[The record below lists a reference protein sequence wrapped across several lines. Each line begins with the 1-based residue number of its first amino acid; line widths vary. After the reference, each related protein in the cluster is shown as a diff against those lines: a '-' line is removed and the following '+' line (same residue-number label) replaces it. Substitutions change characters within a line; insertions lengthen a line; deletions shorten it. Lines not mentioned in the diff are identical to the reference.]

1 MNTEFFEALKLL
13 EKEKGISAD
22 YLLEKIK
29 NAIAI
34 AVKEDYFSAENVFV
48 SIDDEKQEFIV
59 SIGKEVVEEVF
70 DPTCEIG
77 LDEARKLSGG
87 AQVGDYVDVQLETKD
102 FGRIAAQTAKHV
114 IKQGIREAERGQ
126 MFEKFRRHVQEIVT
140 GRIVRIDPRKGII
153 TVEIDGNE
161 TVLLKSE
168 QVPGETYTDGA
179 FLKVYIVD
187 VTETEKGPRVMI
199 SRTHPGLVK
208 RLFEN
213 EVPEIYDG
221 TVEIRSISRE
231 AGSRTKLAVYSQD
244 PNVDAVGACIG
255 PKGTRVAKVVD
266 ELGGEKIDVVR
277 YSEQPEEFIR
287 AALSPAEVVA
297 VRITDIENRMCRAVV
312 PDGQLSLAIGNKGQ
326 NARLAARLTGWKI
339 DIRPA
344 SDPMALEVEEPKAPE
359 ESEED
364 ALEVLDEVLTG
375 VEEDTESEAPVAE
388 TGEIPETEETAE
400 VEEIVTEAE
409 EAPELGADFEE
420 TAEEEAA
427 EE

>member
-34 AVKEDYFSAENVFV
+34 AVKKDYFSAENVFV

-168 QVPGETYTDGA
+168 PVPVETYTDGA

-187 VTETEKGPRVMI
+187 VT
-199 SRTHPGLVK
+199 
-208 RLFEN
+208 
-213 EVPEIYDG
+213 
-221 TVEIRSISRE
+221 
-231 AGSRTKLAVYSQD
+231 
-244 PNVDAVGACIG
+244 
-255 PKGTRVAKVVD
+255 
-266 ELGGEKIDVVR
+266 
-277 YSEQPEEFIR
+277 
-287 AALSPAEVVA
+287 
-297 VRITDIENRMCRAVV
+297 
-312 PDGQLSLAIGNKGQ
+312 
-326 NARLAARLTGWKI
+326 
-339 DIRPA
+339 
-344 SDPMALEVEEPKAPE
+344 
-359 ESEED
+359 
-364 ALEVLDEVLTG
+364 
-375 VEEDTESEAPVAE
+375 
-388 TGEIPETEETAE
+388 
-400 VEEIVTEAE
+400 
-409 EAPELGADFEE
+409 
-420 TAEEEAA
+420 
-427 EE
+427 